1 MKTLK
6 THIHEGDKIEERF
19 NAKKL
24 SQEVEK
30 IKLPGFESK
39 WARDTFQEFKD
50 AIKKAKKFADFE
62 DEYERVGDSIN
73 RPQAIQILKLV
84 GKFGR

>member
-6 THIHEGDKIEERF
+6 QIAERF

-24 SQEVEK
+24 HQEISK
-30 IKLPGFESK
+30 IKLPGFENK
-39 WARDTFQEFKD
+39 YAHEAMKELLDE
-50 AIKKAKKFADFE
+50 IKKAKKYSDYE
-62 DEYERVGDSIN
+62 EEYERIGNSIN

-84 GKFGR
+84 DKFGR

>member
-6 THIHEGDKIEERF
+6 QIAERF

-24 SQEVEK
+24 HQEISK
-30 IKLPGFESK
+30 IKLPGFENQY
-39 WARDTFQEFKD
+39 AHEAMEELLA
-50 AIKKAKKFADFE
+50 AIKKAKKFADYE
-62 DEYERVGDSIN
+62 EEYERIGNSIN

-84 GKFGR
+84 DKFGR